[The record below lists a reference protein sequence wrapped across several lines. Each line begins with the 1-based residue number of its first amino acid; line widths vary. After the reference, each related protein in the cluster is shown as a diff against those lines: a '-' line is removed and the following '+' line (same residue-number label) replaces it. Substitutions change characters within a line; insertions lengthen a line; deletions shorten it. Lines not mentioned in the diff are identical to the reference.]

1 MAPPVGPRY
10 GDERS
15 GFGCDTPV
23 ASSLAPPVLL
33 LLSVPLEERSR
44 LSLSLSRSLSR
55 SFSCSLFSLS
65 ISLSL
70 SFSLS
75 RLLFRSR
82 SRSLSFSLSL
92 SLSRSCPRS
101 TPLLPPNPR
110 SRPRSRSP
118 APDEVGG
125 RADGGRCGVSGI
137 ETEGLRG
144 RETTPA
150 EVLGLWG
157 SVWLL
162 PSWRLCGGGG
172 CCLC

>member
-23 ASSLAPPVLL
+23 VSSLAPPVLL
-33 LLSVPLEERSR
+33 LLSVPLDESSR
-44 LSLSLSRSLSR
+44 LSLSRSRSLSR
-55 SFSCSLFSLS
+55 SFSRSLFSLS
-65 ISLSL
+65 ISLSI

-82 SRSLSFSLSL
+82 SRSLSL
-92 SLSRSCPRS
+92 SLSRSRSRS

-125 RADGGRCGVSGI
+125 RADGGRCGVSGT
-137 ETEGLRG
+137 EAEGLRG

-157 SVWLL
+157 SAWLL
-162 PSWRLCGGGG
+162 LSWRLCSGGG